1 MRFVE
6 DGEALGQCTA
16 LPSLAL
22 QADVL
27 LCLRCQKLLDICSQ
41 HCNRVDLSSREASRR
56 SAQRPKVLGLTDTM
70 ASLAGY
76 GGLRTLPV

>member
-27 LCLRCQKLLDICSQ
+27 LRLRCQKLLSVCSQ
-41 HCNRVDLSSREASRR
+41 HCNRTDLSSREASGT
-56 SAQRPKVLGLTDTM
+56 SA
-70 ASLAGY
+70 
-76 GGLRTLPV
+76 